1 MKKILF
7 LVLILSLFSFFWLSA
22 EPAEAQGI
30 GLRCDTPHCRYA
42 PYDRG
47 GRWYGDRYYD
57 GRHDYSPYVPY
68 PDSVYG
74 RDGVVIAN
82 PAPGTTLKVVKK
94 GGGLICL
101 GGLLSIF
108 GCGEETVD
116 FSTAPRSNPTPT
128 PTPTPAP
135 AQQLPSLAP
144 YQGKINE
151 EALP

>member
-74 RDGVVIAN
+74 RDGFTIVN
-82 PAPGTTLKVVKK
+82 PAPGTTLKIEKK

-116 FSTAPRSNPTPT
+116 FSTAPAAGQQTQAKPQTQGAQAYV
-128 PTPTPAP
+128 TPAP
-135 AQQLPSLAP
+135 PVKEETLP
-144 YQGKINE
+144 
-151 EALP
+151 